1 MKEELRNMRL
11 EAHTKQLSNELRNAR
26 AALEQERKLRKV
38 QSDTIKVLWKEIQS
52 LQNESEME
60 YSSYE
65 AGVHPGGH
73 PGGHPG
79 HRGSRGGYPGEK
91 GRGYGAEAH
100 RATLSKSMRVTERK
114 LSRLLQV

>member
-11 EAHTKQLSNELRNAR
+11 EAHTKQLSKELRNAR

-52 LQNESEME
+52 LQNENEME

-65 AGVHPGGH
+65 AGGH
-73 PGGHPG
+73 PSHAG

>member
-11 EAHTKQLSNELRNAR
+11 EAHTKQLSKELRNAR

-38 QSDTIKVLWKEIQS
+38 QSDTIKVLWKEIQA
-52 LQNESEME
+52 LQNENEME
-60 YSSYE
+60 YSSSYE
-65 AGVHPGGH
+65 AGS
-73 PGGHPG
+73 HPG

-91 GRGYGAEAH
+91 GRGYGADSH